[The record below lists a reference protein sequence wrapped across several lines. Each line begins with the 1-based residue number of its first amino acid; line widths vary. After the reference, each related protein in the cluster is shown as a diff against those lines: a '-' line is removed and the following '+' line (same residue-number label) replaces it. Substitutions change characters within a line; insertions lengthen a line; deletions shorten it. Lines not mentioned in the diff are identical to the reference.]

1 LADLLIYRSPTVR
14 VTLALRPILIKWPSA
29 ESVKGARA
37 TGIKFYTR
45 AGIPGRAA
53 RVGILVTLLAIS
65 YLRT

>member
-1 LADLLIYRSPTVR
+1 VR

-53 RVGILVTLLAIS
+53 GRYTS
-65 YLRT
+65 YSTGDQLFAHLINY